1 MTTCPKRPLLSGPK
15 SGCLIYTGL
24 TVSFG
29 ESNESSILILPSGQR
44 AFLINV
50 IPIKKEIC
58 FNVNQSF
65 QTKTHRSVNLPL
77 TKRS

>member
-50 IPIKKEIC
+50 IPNKE
-58 FNVNQSF
+58 
-65 QTKTHRSVNLPL
+65 RNLF
-77 TKRS
+77 